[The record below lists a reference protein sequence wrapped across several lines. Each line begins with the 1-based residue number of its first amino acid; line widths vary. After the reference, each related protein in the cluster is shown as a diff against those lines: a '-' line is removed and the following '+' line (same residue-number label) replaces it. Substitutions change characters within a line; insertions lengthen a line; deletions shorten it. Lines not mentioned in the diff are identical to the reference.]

1 MAAKGAKGII
11 ANKLG
16 FKNSGSKSVESEL
29 EKLKK
34 ENAQLKKTLD
44 EISKQNRPNPHPHHD
59 SDKASLLER
68 TAYLESLR
76 QKNTQQLLDKEQEI
90 AALRQQLRTEGGE
103 LVASLQNQLEKDRNE
118 AKQKEEALH
127 ALSQETE
134 DLKNKLLAVS
144 QRCEALQKHNT
155 DIQGS
160 TGELVMVQE
169 QLRDALEKNQQWLVY
184 DQQREAYVQGVLARM
199 AELEQQLSHSKEAK
213 SEAKDRPRPS
223 SGRDQ
228 EQVLPTV
235 QRELDEKQEQVDL
248 LQAEMEKLRVQCE
261 DRRWEAV
268 QLKEELREK
277 QRSSRQL
284 VAEEKALAA
293 EHRADLQKKLEA
305 ANARLEEERKR
316 AAELLLQVNQ
326 LQNSLLKQNEEQ
338 KRIAILEQQVQMSAK
353 DFENEKLDRQSLQHQ
368 LRKVLKELR
377 KARDQITRLE
387 STKEAY
393 GGRDAEYCI
402 LPETS
407 PTKTYNAL
415 DESYL
420 ECPNCRTSYPTSQHR
435 ELLMHLDYCFG

>member
-1 MAAKGAKGII
+1 
-11 ANKLG
+11 
-16 FKNSGSKSVESEL
+16 
-29 EKLKK
+29 
-34 ENAQLKKTLD
+34 
-44 EISKQNRPNPHPHHD
+44 
-59 SDKASLLER
+59 
-68 TAYLESLR
+68 
-76 QKNTQQLLDKEQEI
+76 
-90 AALRQQLRTEGGE
+90 
-103 LVASLQNQLEKDRNE
+103 
-118 AKQKEEALH
+118 
-127 ALSQETE
+127 
-134 DLKNKLLAVS
+134 
-144 QRCEALQKHNT
+144 
-155 DIQGS
+155 GS

-387 STKEAY
+387 STHDFGLTNQTKY
-393 GGRDAEYCI
+393 TQCNKVKTV
-402 LPETS
+402 TS

>member
-1 MAAKGAKGII
+1 
-11 ANKLG
+11 
-16 FKNSGSKSVESEL
+16 
-29 EKLKK
+29 
-34 ENAQLKKTLD
+34 
-44 EISKQNRPNPHPHHD
+44 
-59 SDKASLLER
+59 
-68 TAYLESLR
+68 
-76 QKNTQQLLDKEQEI
+76 
-90 AALRQQLRTEGGE
+90 
-103 LVASLQNQLEKDRNE
+103 
-118 AKQKEEALH
+118 
-127 ALSQETE
+127 
-134 DLKNKLLAVS
+134 
-144 QRCEALQKHNT
+144 
-155 DIQGS
+155 
-160 TGELVMVQE
+160 MVQE

-213 SEAKDRPRPS
+213 SETNAYWSFKL
-223 SGRDQ
+223 